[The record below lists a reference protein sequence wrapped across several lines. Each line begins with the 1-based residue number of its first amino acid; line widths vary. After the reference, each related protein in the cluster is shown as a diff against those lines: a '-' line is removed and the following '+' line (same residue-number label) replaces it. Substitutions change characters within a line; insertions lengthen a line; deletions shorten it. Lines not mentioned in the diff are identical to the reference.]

1 MINFRK
7 ISEDDLPLILRW
19 RTDPNVTRYMST
31 DIEFDLEKQF
41 KWYNEVVRICSP
53 TEHWIISHNDKPIGL
68 LNLEN
73 YDPAHQQ
80 TSWGYYIGDL
90 ESRIIGG
97 LIPAYFYNYMFLHRD
112 TSLKKINGHLFS
124 SNTKVLAI
132 HQFYGVKEV
141 KVLKNHICKYGEL
154 FDIILI
160 EMTRENWVSK
170 QESFYHYQAVFEE

>member
-1 MINFRK
+1 MIKRIIILALSVITIAFGQKEFGKIITASRK
-7 ISEDDLPLILRW
+7 R
-19 RTDPNVTRYMST
+19 
-31 DIEFDLEKQF
+31 
-41 KWYNEVVRICSP
+41 
-53 TEHWIISHNDKPIGL
+53 

-73 YDPAHQQ
+73 YDPANQQ

-124 SNTKVLAI
+124 LNTKVLAM

-141 KVLKNHICKYGEL
+141 KVLKKHICKYGEW

-170 QESFYHYQAVFEE
+170 QESFYHYQAIFEE